1 MKRKLLL
8 AALCVVGA
16 LGMRAQTDVTGT
28 YITNADFES
37 TAYTTPYNPNGDR
50 DITQP
55 EGWTLAYTG
64 GVSFDSS
71 ILKETQATYSNISG
85 QGLTIPGEGR
95 GNQTYA
101 VRFHNNGSS
110 QLITLAQTAQVLPE
124 GHYVLSGS
132 FWTQNQNEIEV
143 GFYKGTYSAANRKK
157 YEAGNKAWRT
167 LTYEFDSDGTSET
180 VLGVF
185 FKHTSGNQ
193 MVAGVDN
200 ITLKYTATV
209 RPTTIGLNETSLN
222 LKVTGKATLSP
233 IYIPTDANT
242 DTGITWTTSAPTVAT
257 VDNGVV
263 TAIGSGNATIT
274 ATTANN
280 VSTTCDVTVT
290 DVTAV
295 AAPSYYSEVAAG
307 DFYIVNAATGKAIG
321 TIKNG
326 WGTQAG
332 LASHGIPFT
341 VAISDGKYT
350 LDSHTYNSANEHF
363 FNGTFVDGAST
374 NLYINSLGNG
384 KYSISTAEGS
394 AFVTANVNDNIIAN
408 TASTSNSVLAQW
420 YFVSKENLV
429 SAMEAATTANP
440 VDATFYIQDPD
451 FSRNHI
457 LQLLQNGQ
465 TTKNP
470 GNETYQWHYTAT
482 NYHFKGGED
491 GNMCAETYQNNGGKI
506 YQELTGVKNGMY
518 LLKAQAFHNG
528 SGVTSLYANDEK
540 VGVAVLN
547 ANGEGTAASMAGASA
562 AFSAG
567 LYNNKLEVFVTD
579 GNLTIGIENASNNWA
594 CFDNF
599 ELYYLGDIDPIQHK
613 KDIIIAQKGD
623 LTSLVNGTF
632 QDNAD
637 GWTGGSHI
645 TWVTARGWRGDNAT
659 KFYERSSTGALSY
672 TLANMPAGT
681 YKVVA
686 AARGYD
692 GGTITPEIAGTAGT
706 ILNCVGDARSD
717 KSGSE
722 INTNGV
728 EMPYSE
734 LGGFTTDA
742 NGHNWRWITAT
753 GVLAADGDLV
763 INFNCEG
770 NAWMCIDDVH
780 LYCTKLADT
789 SYTRTVGDG
798 SGTINA
804 NNSVVTADIILDN
817 PNTVLRTTGAI
828 TTAAGQNMNNDQY
841 SSSRITK
848 LVLYDGYDYTKL
860 TDAVGADNGA
870 VLYRSIPADTWC
882 TLTVPFWPT
891 TSLTMKYPEALSSEG
906 VLSFATVDRT
916 TWGYVDKPM
925 LIKSASAIT
934 AIEGKLASTNNG
946 GGCGVSHSNDMTSGS
961 DVPMQGVY
969 TAGTVPMSDADTY
982 YYYIDATDGMLHKV
996 TGNGVNIAPFRA
1008 YFSLSQAVDAPM
1020 RSTINLDFDGD
1031 ATGISLVADK
1041 TVEEN
1046 KVYFNL
1052 NGQRVATPTKGIY
1065 IVNGK
1070 KVYVK

>member
-16 LGMRAQTDVTGT
+16 LSLHAQ
-28 YITNADFES
+28 N
-37 TAYTTPYNPNGDR
+37 
-50 DITQP
+50 
-55 EGWTLAYTG
+55 W
-64 GVSFDSS
+64 
-71 ILKETQATYSNISG
+71 
-85 QGLTIPGEGR
+85 
-95 GNQTYA
+95 
-101 VRFHNNGSS
+101 
-110 QLITLAQTAQVLPE
+110 
-124 GHYVLSGS
+124 
-132 FWTQNQNEIEV
+132 
-143 GFYKGTYSAANRKK
+143 
-157 YEAGNKAWRT
+157 
-167 LTYEFDSDGTSET
+167 
-180 VLGVF
+180 
-185 FKHTSGNQ
+185 TSG
-193 MVAGVDN
+193 V
-200 ITLKYTATV
+200 
-209 RPTTIGLNETSLN
+209 
-222 LKVTGKATLSP
+222 
-233 IYIPTDANT
+233 
-242 DTGITWTTSAPTVAT
+242 
-257 VDNGVV
+257 
-263 TAIGSGNATIT
+263 
-274 ATTANN
+274 
-280 VSTTCDVTVT
+280 
-290 DVTAV
+290 
-295 AAPSYYSEVAAG
+295 EVAAG
-307 DFYIVNAATGKAIG
+307 EYYLYNVGADRFLNRGGTYTTHAIADGQGVVVTLAA
-321 TIKNG
+321 
-326 WGTQAG
+326 
-332 LASHGIPFT
+332 
-341 VAISDGKYT
+341 SDGGTYTVYTGVNNKYLNVDYTDGDAYKWTFEKVNTTTNAYT
-350 LDSHTYNSANEHF
+350 LKGENNQYLYWV
-363 FNGTFVDGAST
+363 GGGDG
-374 NLYINSLGNG
+374 
-384 KYSISTAEGS
+384 
-394 AFVTANVNDNIIAN
+394 F
-408 TASTSNSVLAQW
+408 W
-420 YFVSKENLV
+420 
-429 SAMEAATTANP
+429 
-440 VDATFYIQDPD
+440 
-451 FSRNHI
+451 
-457 LQLLQNGQ
+457 
-465 TTKNP
+465 
-470 GNETYQWHYTAT
+470 GNE
-482 NYHFKGGED
+482 
-491 GNMCAETYQNNGGKI
+491 
-506 YQELTGVKNGMY
+506 
-518 LLKAQAFHNG
+518 
-528 SGVTSLYANDEK
+528 
-540 VGVAVLN
+540 VLN
-547 ANGEGTAASMAGASA
+547 ANAITEGSENNFYWLLIPKATRQDLASA
-562 AFSAG
+562 STTSPLDVTYLVSNPDFEYQIRDTPWKNDNEAKPWNGDWGKTTSGWTNTNFWRQQSSQTFANGIFFEKYNGDGLTTADKIYQNVTLQAGTYRLTCTGHARCTEYYLYASDATAHITDAGTYTVNFEVTENGQVEIGTKIVAGGTGDWVAFDNVRLYSTG
-567 LYNNKLEVFVTD
+567 LYIAAVAEELPANGAMAANQWYKVVVANDAEYTISATTPAAIIVTTNGSQYVSEATGD
-579 GNLTIGIENASNNWA
+579 VLTTGDAVNLTAGTYYYKSTS
-594 CFDNF
+594 DNT
-599 ELYYLGDIDPIQHK
+599 LTVTINDPIQPQR
-613 KDIIIAQKGD
+613 DIITAQKGD
-623 LTSLVNGTF
+623 ITSLVNGTF
-632 QDNAD
+632 QDNVN

-645 TWVTARGWRGDNAT
+645 TWVTGRGWRGDNAT

-692 GGTITPEIAGTAGT
+692 GGTITPEIAGTTGT
-706 ILNCVGDARSD
+706 ALDCVGDTRSD

-742 NGHNWRWITAT
+742 NGHNWKWITAT
-753 GVLAADGDLV
+753 GTLAADGDLV

-780 LYCTKLADT
+780 LYCTELAGT

-798 SGTINA
+798 QGTIST

-841 SSSRITK
+841 SEYRITK
-848 LVLYDGYDYTKL
+848 LVLYDGYNYTKL
-860 TDAVGADNGA
+860 AKDVGADNGA

-891 TSLTMKYPEALSSEG
+891 TSLTMKYPVTLSAEG
-906 VLSFATVDRT
+906 VLSFEDVDRE
-916 TWGYVDKPM
+916 TWGAVDKPM

-934 AIEGKLASTNNG
+934 AIEGKLASTNG